1 MDRLLRRP
9 LVLALGCLVLFAVV
23 LVGAYVPGRGSWL
36 DAAGLAGFV
45 DLQSSFV
52 AHFTG
57 RLVRFGD
64 PVPVGLA
71 GAMLAVIALARGRP
85 RLAVGVLLLVAA
97 TSVSSQVLKAVL
109 AHPRESE
116 SLGAGGHVNPAAFPS
131 GHATAAMSL
140 ALGAV
145 LVAPRRLRPLA
156 ALAGAALAVAVG
168 FSVVSLGWHFPSDV
182 VGGYL
187 LATAWAL
194 VLVAVLRLPPRPERS
209 RSVRQAVPAGVQVGL
224 AAAAAIAALGV
235 VAVLVDVSGA
245 SDFAREHTASV
256 VVGAA
261 LAALAV
267 ALPASVAA
275 TLRRR

>member
-1 MDRLLRRP
+1 
-9 LVLALGCLVLFAVV
+9 
-23 LVGAYVPGRGSWL
+23 
-36 DAAGLAGFV
+36 
-45 DLQSSFV
+45 
-52 AHFTG
+52 
-57 RLVRFGD
+57 
-64 PVPVGLA
+64 
-71 GAMLAVIALARGRP
+71 MLAVIALARGRP